1 MELGHDS
8 LSCSDSSSVFT
19 RPSRSLSV
27 SSAASA
33 KILAL
38 RVVEFFEYYP
48 KRRFHP
54 VHLMDTF
61 GGDRYKVIRK
71 LGFGSFSTVWLARDT
86 LLDRYVA
93 LKIGQAETDSSSAEE
108 KEIYDRLAKS
118 EPGSH
123 PGRDQY
129 LPLLDDFQFQG
140 PNGTHQA
147 LVYEPM
153 GASVTEVKDVLFAD
167 GPFPLWTAKSILW
180 QTVLGLDF
188 MLSHDIVHGDI
199 QPRNILFTLEGL
211 ADQPFEAMIQDKNI
225 PLCPTPEVDLPG
237 GVTGPRYLVPADS
250 LMPYLDI
257 TKPFGIR
264 ISDLGGSFLNSN
276 PPKHPSPPLHLRGP
290 ETLFEGN
297 VSAAQ
302 DMWSFGCLIFEFL
315 TGTSLFDLMDYSVTS
330 ITDDMHFIDMYNVL
344 GFPED
349 KVLRDR
355 HWPNWRQFFTDSG
368 KKINHYTRK
377 RERDWDVYGEP
388 TAFTLEGLLEEAL
401 GGNLNEEEL
410 KCTVHLLR
418 GLLEFDP
425 AKRLCTKDVL
435 GHKWFEEFKAGVC
448 L

>member
-1 MELGHDS
+1 MELGHES

-27 SSAASA
+27 SSAAST

-54 VHLMDTF
+54 VHLRDTF
-61 GGDRYKVIRK
+61 ASGRYEVIRK

-93 LKIGQAETDSSSAEE
+93 LKIGQAEIDSSSSQE

-118 EPGSH
+118 ELGSH
-123 PGRDQY
+123 PGREQY
-129 LPLLDDFQFQG
+129 LPLLDDFQFEG
-140 PNGTHQA
+140 PNGKHQA

-188 MLSHDIVHGDI
+188 MLSHDIVHGDV
-199 QPRNILFTLEGL
+199 QPRNLLFTLDGI
-211 ADQPFEAMIQDKNI
+211 ADQPFEAMVQDKNI
-225 PLCPTPEVDLPG
+225 PLCPTPKVDLPG
-237 GVTGPRYLVPADS
+237 GVKGPQYLVPADS

-257 TKPFGIR
+257 TKPFGIK
-264 ISDLGGSFLNSN
+264 ISDLGGSFLTSN

-290 ETLFEGN
+290 ETLFERN

-315 TGTSLFDLMDYSVTS
+315 TGTSLFDLMDYPVTGL
-330 ITDDMHFIDMYNVL
+330 TDDMHLIDMYNVL

-349 KVLRDR
+349 KALRDR
-355 HWPNWRQFFTDSG
+355 HWPNWRQFFTDNG
-368 KKINHYTRK
+368 EKINHYTRK

-388 TAFTLEGLLEEAL
+388 TAFTLEGLLEKAL
-401 GGNLNEEEL
+401 GGSLDEEEL
-410 KCTVHLLR
+410 KCMVHLLR
-418 GLLEFDP
+418 GLLKFDP
-425 AKRLCTKDVL
+425 AKRFCTKDVL
-435 GHKWFEEFKAGVC
+435 AHKWFEEFKAGVC